1 MVRAAAI
8 TPEPVAIVIR
18 LYLARGWRTD
28 LPRLVLLLQAGNAVS
43 FFGYGLILPFE
54 IIYLHQIRGFATAT
68 AGLVLAAIL
77 GTATLVTPPS
87 GTLLDH
93 FRPKPILIAGN
104 LTSALGYAG
113 FAFVDRP
120 WQAFACAV
128 VGGAGVGAART
139 ANQTLLIT
147 LVTPEQRTA
156 SFALGR
162 VASNLGLGSGA
173 TVAGFIVASAQHLR
187 SFKRSTCSTRS
198 PTPPPLVVLAMVPNR
213 RAAAAHAGAVG
224 RGFRA
229 VARDRRFLI
238 VIAVNIVLIIVGYTL
253 FTNILPPFVK
263 AHTRVGPGAIGILFL
278 FNTSFIVIAQLPATR
293 VVKRMRRA
301 QAFAAA
307 SALWAIALLG
317 VLSATLIHS
326 ELGATALLAG
336 VATVFAIGECVHA
349 VVLGPLVADLA
360 PPHLLGRYISL
371 YSLMVTG
378 GLALGPAI
386 GGAVLATS
394 PDAVWWGGALVAA
407 VIGAGFL
414 LSGDR
419 IPEPLAVEAGVP
431 TSEKDLARRRKRL
444 IDAGMRTWYGS
455 RINDTTL
462 AELVAVLNR
471 PGVSGGSTS

>member
-1 MVRAAAI
+1 
-8 TPEPVAIVIR
+8 
-18 LYLARGWRTD
+18 
-28 LPRLVLLLQAGNAVS
+28 LQAGNAVS

-68 AGLVLAAIL
+68 AGLVLATIL

-93 FRPKPILIAGN
+93 FHPKPILIAGN

-113 FAFVDRP
+113 FAFVGRP

-128 VGGAGVGAART
+128 VGGAGVGAAQT
-139 ANQTLLIT
+139 ANQTLRIT
-147 LVTPEQRTA
+147 LVTPEQRAA

-162 VASNLGLGSGA
+162 AASNLGLGSGA
-173 TVAGFIVASAQHLR
+173 TVAGFILASAQHLR
-187 SFKRSTCSTRS
+187 SFQTLYLFDAITYAALA
-198 PTPPPLVVLAMVPNR
+198 LVVLTMVPNR
-213 RAAAAHAGAVG
+213 RATAAHAGAAG
-224 RGFRA
+224 GFRA

-238 VIAVNIVLIIVGYTL
+238 LIAVNIVLIIVGYTL
-253 FTNILPPFVK
+253 FSNILPPFAE
-263 AHTRVGPGAIGILFL
+263 AHTRVGPGAIGIIVL

-317 VLSATLIHS
+317 VLPATLIHS

-371 YSLMVTG
+371 YSLMGTG

-386 GGAVLATS
+386 GSAVLATS
-394 PDAVWWGGALVAA
+394 PDAVWWGGALLAA

-419 IPEPLAVEAGVP
+419 IPEPQAAEAGVP
-431 TSEKDLARRRKRL
+431 DVEEGPRAATQA
-444 IDAGMRTWYGS
+444 T
-455 RINDTTL
+455 N
-462 AELVAVLNR
+462 
-471 PGVSGGSTS
+471 

>member
-1 MVRAAAI
+1 MVRAAAL
-8 TPEPVAIVIR
+8 TPGPVAIVIR
-18 LYLARGWRTD
+18 LSLARGWRTD

-43 FFGYGLILPFE
+43 FFGYGLIIPFE

-68 AGLVLAAIL
+68 AGFVLAAIL
-77 GTATLVTPPS
+77 GTAALVTPPS

-93 FRPKPILIAGN
+93 VRPKPILIAGN

-128 VGGAGVGAART
+128 VGGAGIGAAGT

-147 LVTPEQRTA
+147 LVTPEQRAA

-162 VASNLGLGSGA
+162 VASNLGLGIGA
-173 TVAGFIVASAQHLR
+173 TVAGFIISSDQHLR
-187 SFKRSTCSTRS
+187 SFQTLYLFDAITYAAFA
-198 PTPPPLVVLAMVPNR
+198 LVVLAMVPNR
-213 RAAAAHAGAVG
+213 RAAARASAVG
-224 RGFRA
+224 GGFRA

-253 FTNILPPFVK
+253 YSTILPPFAI
-263 AHTRVGPGAIGILFL
+263 AHTRVGPAGIGIIKLA
-278 FNTSFIVIAQLPATR
+278 NTLFIVIAQIPATR

-301 QAFAAA
+301 RAFAAA

-336 VATVFAIGECVHA
+336 VAIVFAIGECVHG

-360 PPHLLGRYISL
+360 PPHLLGRYMSM
-371 YSLMVTG
+371 YALMATG

-386 GGAVLATS
+386 GGVVLAAS

-419 IPEPLAVEAGVP
+419 IPDPPAVKAGVP
-431 TSEKDLARRRKRL
+431 
-444 IDAGMRTWYGS
+444 
-455 RINDTTL
+455 NV
-462 AELVAVLNR
+462 AEGPRAATRAPN
-471 PGVSGGSTS
+471 

>member
-1 MVRAAAI
+1 M
-8 TPEPVAIVIR
+8 
-18 LYLARGWRTD
+18 
-28 LPRLVLLLQAGNAVS
+28 
-43 FFGYGLILPFE
+43 
-54 IIYLHQIRGFATAT
+54 
-68 AGLVLAAIL
+68 
-77 GTATLVTPPS
+77 
-87 GTLLDH
+87 
-93 FRPKPILIAGN
+93 
-104 LTSALGYAG
+104 
-113 FAFVDRP
+113 
-120 WQAFACAV
+120 
-128 VGGAGVGAART
+128 
-139 ANQTLLIT
+139 LLIT
-147 LVTPEQRTA
+147 LVTPEQRAA

-187 SFKRSTCSTRS
+187 SFQTLYLFDAITYAALA
-198 PTPPPLVVLAMVPNR
+198 LVVLAMVLNR

-229 VARDRRFLI
+229 VARDPRFLI
-238 VIAVNIVLIIVGYTL
+238 VIAVNIVLIIVGHTL
-253 FTNILPPFVK
+253 FANILPPFVK

-278 FNTSFIVIAQLPATR
+278 FSTSFIVIAQLPATR
-293 VVKRMRRA
+293 VVERMRRA

-371 YSLMVTG
+371 YSLMGTG
-378 GLALGPAI
+378 SLALGPAI
-386 GGAVLATS
+386 GGAVLTTS

-414 LSGDR
+414 FSGDR

-431 TSEKDLARRRKRL
+431 DVGRWSRGTSIIELSLGA
-444 IDAGMRTWYGS
+444 
-455 RINDTTL
+455 TL
-462 AELVAVLNR
+462 ACGLDGR
-471 PGVSGGSTS
+471 PGAAEVPVGLVGDLRGGREAGHRDRGDAAQVGPRGRGRCGPAARCHQ

>member
-1 MVRAAAI
+1 
-8 TPEPVAIVIR
+8 VIR
-18 LYLARGWRTD
+18 LSLTRGWRTD

-43 FFGYGLILPFE
+43 FFGYGLIIPFE

-68 AGLVLAAIL
+68 AGFVLAAIL
-77 GTATLVTPPS
+77 GTATLVAPAS

-128 VGGAGVGAART
+128 VGGAGIGAAGT

-147 LVTPEQRTA
+147 LVTPEQRAA

-162 VASNLGLGSGA
+162 VASNLGLGIGA
-173 TVAGFIVASAQHLR
+173 TVAGFIISSDQHLR
-187 SFKRSTCSTRS
+187 SFQTLYLFDAITYAAFA
-198 PTPPPLVVLAMVPNR
+198 LVVLAMVPNR
-213 RAAAAHAGAVG
+213 RAAAAYASAMG
-224 RGFRA
+224 GFRA

-238 VIAVNIVLIIVGYTL
+238 VIAVNIALIIVGYTL
-253 FTNILPPFVK
+253 YSTILPPFAI
-263 AHTRVGPGAIGILFL
+263 AHTRVGPAGIGIIKLA
-278 FNTSFIVIAQLPATR
+278 NTLFIVIAQIPATR

-301 QAFAAA
+301 RAFAAA
-307 SALWAIALLG
+307 SALWAMALLG
-317 VLSATLIHS
+317 VLPATLIHS

-336 VATVFAIGECVHA
+336 VALVFAIGECVHG

-360 PPHLLGRYISL
+360 PPHLLGRYMSM
-371 YSLMVTG
+371 YALMATG

-386 GGAVLATS
+386 GGVVLAIS

-419 IPEPLAVEAGVP
+419 IPEPSAVEAGVP
-431 TSEKDLARRRKRL
+431 DVGEGPRAATQA
-444 IDAGMRTWYGS
+444 T
-455 RINDTTL
+455 N
-462 AELVAVLNR
+462 
-471 PGVSGGSTS
+471 

>member
-1 MVRAAAI
+1 M
-8 TPEPVAIVIR
+8 IR
-18 LYLARGWRTD
+18 RSLARGWRTD
-28 LPRLVLLLQAGNAVS
+28 LPRLVLFLQAGNAVS

-68 AGLVLAAIL
+68 AGFVLATIL

-87 GTLLDH
+87 GALLDH

-128 VGGAGVGAART
+128 VGGAGVGVART

-147 LVTPEQRTA
+147 LVTPEQRAA
-156 SFALGR
+156 SFALAR
-162 VASNLGLGSGA
+162 VASNLGLGSGSM
-173 TVAGFIVASAQHLR
+173 VAGFIVASAQDLR
-187 SFKRSTCSTRS
+187 SFQALYLFDAITYVVLA
-198 PTPPPLVVLAMVPNR
+198 LVVLAIVPNR
-213 RAAAAHAGAVG
+213 RAAAAHAATVG

-238 VIAVNIVLIIVGYTL
+238 VIAVNLVLIIVGYTL
-253 FTNILPPFVK
+253 FSNILPPFVR
-263 AHTRVGPGAIGILFL
+263 AQTRVGPGEIGIIFL
-278 FNTSFIVIAQLPATR
+278 FNTFFIVIAQLPATR
-293 VVKRMRRA
+293 VVQRMRRA
-301 QAFAAA
+301 HAFAAT
-307 SALWAIALLG
+307 SALFAVALLG
-317 VLSATLIHS
+317 VLPATLIHS

-336 VATVFAIGECVHA
+336 VAIVFAIGECVHA

-371 YSLMVTG
+371 YSLMATG

-394 PDAVWWGGALVAA
+394 PNAVWWGGALIAA

-419 IPEPLAVEAGVP
+419 IPEPLAATAPIAAPADVA
-431 TSEKDLARRRKRL
+431 A
-444 IDAGMRTWYGS
+444 
-455 RINDTTL
+455 DT
-462 AELVAVLNR
+462 A
-471 PGVSGGSTS
+471 

>member
-1 MVRAAAI
+1 
-8 TPEPVAIVIR
+8 VIR
-18 LYLARGWRTD
+18 QYLARGWRTD
-28 LPRLVLLLQAGNAVS
+28 LPRLVLVLQAGNAVS

-87 GTLLDH
+87 GALLDH

-104 LTSALGYAG
+104 LASALGYAA

-147 LVTPEQRTA
+147 LVTPEQRAA
-156 SFALGR
+156 SFALAR
-162 VASNLGLGSGA
+162 VASNLGLGCGS
-173 TVAGFIVASAQHLR
+173 TVAGFIVASAQDLR
-187 SFKRSTCSTRS
+187 SFQTLYLFDAITYVVLA
-198 PTPPPLVVLAMVPNR
+198 LVVLAVVPNR

-238 VIAVNIVLIIVGYTL
+238 VIAVNLVLIIVGYTL
-253 FTNILPPFVK
+253 FSNILPPFVRTH
-263 AHTRVGPGAIGILFL
+263 ARVGPAAIGIIYL
-278 FNTSFIVIAQLPATR
+278 FNTFFIVIAQLPATR
-293 VVKRMRRA
+293 VVKRIRRA

-307 SALWAIALLG
+307 SGLFAIALLG
-317 VLSATLIHS
+317 VLLATLIHS
-326 ELGATALLAG
+326 ALGAAALLAG
-336 VATVFAIGECVHA
+336 VATVFAMGECVHA

-360 PPHLLGRYISL
+360 PPHLLGRYISV
-371 YSLMVTG
+371 YSLMATG
-378 GLALGPAI
+378 GRARGPAS
-386 GGAVLATS
+386 GGAVLAAS

-414 LSGDR
+414 LAGDH
-419 IPEPLAVEAGVP
+419 IPEPLVVKAGVP
-431 TSEKDLARRRKRL
+431 DVGEEPRAATQA
-444 IDAGMRTWYGS
+444 
-455 RINDTTL
+455 TT
-462 AELVAVLNR
+462 
-471 PGVSGGSTS
+471 

>member
-1 MVRAAAI
+1 
-8 TPEPVAIVIR
+8 VIR
-18 LYLARGWRTD
+18 PSLTRGWRTD

-43 FFGYGLILPFE
+43 YFGYGLIIPFE
-54 IIYLHQIRGFATAT
+54 IIYLHQIRGFGTAT
-68 AGLVLAAIL
+68 AGFVLAAIL

-128 VGGAGVGAART
+128 VGGAGIGAAGT

-147 LVTPEQRTA
+147 LVTPEQRAA

-162 VASNLGLGSGA
+162 VASNLGLGIGA
-173 TVAGFIVASAQHLR
+173 TVAGFVIASDQHLR
-187 SFKRSTCSTRS
+187 SFQALYLFDGITYAAFA
-198 PTPPPLVVLAMVPNR
+198 LVVLAMVPNR
-213 RAAAAHAGAVG
+213 RAAAAHASALGG
-224 RGFRA
+224 GFRA

-238 VIAVNIVLIIVGYTL
+238 IIAVNVVLIIVGYTL
-253 FTNILPPFVK
+253 YSTILPPFAI
-263 AHTRVGPGAIGILFL
+263 AHTRVGPAGIGIIKLA
-278 FNTSFIVIAQLPATR
+278 NTLFIVIAQIPATR

-301 QAFAAA
+301 RAFAAA
-307 SALWAIALLG
+307 SALWVIALLA
-317 VLSATLIHS
+317 VLPATLIRS

-336 VATVFAIGECVHA
+336 VAIVFAIGECVHG

-360 PPHLLGRYISL
+360 PPQLLGRYMSM
-371 YSLMVTG
+371 YALMATA

-386 GGAVLATS
+386 GGVVLATS

-419 IPEPLAVEAGVP
+419 IPEPPAVEAGVP
-431 TSEKDLARRRKRL
+431 DVG
-444 IDAGMRTWYGS
+444 DGS
-455 RINDTTL
+455 RAATQ
-462 AELVAVLNR
+462 A
-471 PGVSGGSTS
+471 TS

>member
-1 MVRAAAI
+1 VVRVAAL
-8 TPEPVAIVIR
+8 TPGPVAIVIR

-28 LPRLVLLLQAGNAVS
+28 LPRLVLLLQAGNAVN

-54 IIYLHQIRGFATAT
+54 IIYLHQFRSFATAT

-87 GTLLDH
+87 GALLDH

-128 VGGAGVGAART
+128 VGGAGIGAART

-147 LVTPEQRTA
+147 LITPEQRAA

-173 TVAGFIVASAQHLR
+173 TVAGFILSSAQHLR
-187 SFKRSTCSTRS
+187 SFQTLYLFDAITDAAFA
-198 PTPPPLVVLAMVPNR
+198 LVVLAMMPNR
-213 RAAAAHAGAVG
+213 RAAAAHAGAAG

-253 FTNILPPFVK
+253 FSNILPPFVK
-263 AHTRVGPGAIGILFL
+263 VHTRVGPGAIGIIVLV
-278 FNTSFIVIAQLPATR
+278 NTSFIVIAQLPATR
-293 VVKRMRRA
+293 VVQWMRRA

-317 VLSATLIHS
+317 VLPATLIHS
-326 ELGATALLAG
+326 EIGATALLAG
-336 VATVFAIGECVHA
+336 VATVFAVGECIHA

-360 PPHLLGRYISL
+360 PPHLLGRYISV
-371 YSLMVTG
+371 YTLMATG

-407 VIGAGFL
+407 VIAAGFL

-419 IPEPLAVEAGVP
+419 IPEPLAVEAGVSDVEEGP
-431 TSEKDLARRRKRL
+431 RAATHA
-444 IDAGMRTWYGS
+444 T
-455 RINDTTL
+455 N
-462 AELVAVLNR
+462 
-471 PGVSGGSTS
+471 